1 MPYPRDCTMLLSI
14 ITFLIMPFAL
24 CAAAFDAQ
32 CGWDAHMSDSQIS
45 GRNTR
50 RLIDISVAIHP
61 ESPSWE
67 KSDGLGEYRELV
79 ERQDQGGLA
88 FVSKVNLVVHTTT
101 HFDAPSHFLQEA
113 FDSGRGIEAMD
124 LSIMNGP
131 ALVVEVPHDRNITA
145 EVLSTLSIPSGTE
158 RLLFKTVSSAK
169 KLMYHT
175 PFLTN
180 YTALT
185 ETGSDWVVQHGIKF
199 VGIDYVSIATYEEL
213 TAAHQSL
220 MRVGTGIVEGL
231 DLSHVEPGLY
241 DVHCLPLKLHGSEGA
256 PGRCILLD

>member
-1 MPYPRDCTMLLSI
+1 MLLSI

-61 ESPSWE
+61 DSPSWE
-67 KSDGLGEYRELV
+67 KSDGMGEYRELV

-124 LSIMNGP
+124 LSIMNGTF
-131 ALVVEVPHDRNITA
+131 AHVPFQRLSVQSVTA
-145 EVLSTLSIPSGTE
+145 HLDGLQDLPSWW
-158 RLLFKTVSSAK
+158 KC
-169 KLMYHT
+169 
-175 PFLTN
+175 LT
-180 YTALT
+180 T
-185 ETGSDWVVQHGIKF
+185 ETSQV
-199 VGIDYVSIATYEEL
+199 IAL
-213 TAAHQSL
+213 PAG
-220 MRVGTGIVEGL
+220 GTGHALCSSNSQALRHADDCSG
-231 DLSHVEPGLY
+231 
-241 DVHCLPLKLHGSEGA
+241 GA
-256 PGRCILLD
+256 KHSLNPVWH